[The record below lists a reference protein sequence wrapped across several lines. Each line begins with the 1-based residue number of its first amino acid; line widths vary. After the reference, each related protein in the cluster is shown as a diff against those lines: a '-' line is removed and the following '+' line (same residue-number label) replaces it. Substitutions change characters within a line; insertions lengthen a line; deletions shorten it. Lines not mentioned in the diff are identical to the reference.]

1 MVHCSPK
8 KFVQIGNANRYVW
21 RTNTIAHGSKTD
33 GVTET
38 EYKKWENIVKDI
50 MESIVKKIYFY
61 ANNEKYLRVSNE

>member
-1 MVHCSPK
+1 MPTDMFEEHKNDIDNLV
-8 KFVQIGNANRYVW
+8 NR
-21 RTNTIAHGSKTD
+21 RNTIAHGSKTD